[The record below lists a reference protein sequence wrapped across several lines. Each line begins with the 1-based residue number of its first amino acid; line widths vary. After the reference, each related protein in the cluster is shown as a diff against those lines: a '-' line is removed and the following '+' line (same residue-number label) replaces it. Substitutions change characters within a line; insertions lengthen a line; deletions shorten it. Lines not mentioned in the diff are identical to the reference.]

1 MLELAQLV
9 DQVWSN
15 KDSGLLA
22 YSLALL
28 NNVAFNVNE
37 FAKSQI
43 EWMSEKLMKQMG
55 DRKANPLQFKHLKL
69 CHYSMAGVNKVVLAS
84 MPMPYM
90 ECGFARDLFL
100 PMVLQPQKLLHPR
113 LQGVVRAA
121 WRETSRQGVRCQSS
135 KFCPGTDYWD

>member
-1 MLELAQLV
+1 M
-9 DQVWSN
+9 D
-15 KDSGLLA
+15 
-22 YSLALL
+22 
-28 NNVAFNVNE
+28 
-37 FAKSQI
+37 
-43 EWMSEKLMKQMG
+43 LMKQMG
-55 DRKANPLQFKHLKL
+55 DRKANPFQFKHLKL

-121 WRETSRQGVRCQSS
+121 WRETSRQGVRVANLVRELIIGIETVCDRRKPKYAINRTILDKNFHKQLILRM
-135 KFCPGTDYWD
+135 YWQRKAMKHP

>member
-1 MLELAQLV
+1 MSLDLV
-9 DQVWSN
+9 
-15 KDSGLLA
+15 
-22 YSLALL
+22 
-28 NNVAFNVNE
+28 
-37 FAKSQI
+37 
-43 EWMSEKLMKQMG
+43 KQMG
-55 DRKANPLQFKHLKL
+55 DRKANSSQFKHLKL

-121 WRETSRQGVRCQSS
+121 WRETSRIMAGIEPSLLR
-135 KFCPGTDYWD
+135 